1 MRKVWVNGLNVL
13 RESEH
18 RWSQSANGMSSQD
31 RKWLESEVF
40 ESTFVG
46 S

>member
-1 MRKVWVNGLNVL
+1 MREVWVNGLNAL

-18 RWSQSANGMSSQD
+18 CWSQSANGMSSQD
-31 RKWLESEVF
+31 RKWWESEVF
-40 ESTFVG
+40 ESIFVG